1 MSVGKTPNFAGF
13 LTLRVTRLN
22 ASCYP
27 LFVVYYTLPLRFGDL
42 TAMPK
47 NSAIRSVLIIGSGPI
62 VIGQACEFDYA
73 GSQAARSIRDEG
85 IEVALINSNPATIMT
100 DPINAD
106 HVYLLPLE
114 KKSIIQILEKHRDM
128 GRPIDAVLP
137 TMGGQTALN
146 LAIDCEKA
154 GIWSTYDVKIIGV
167 DIKAIETTEDREK
180 FRLLMLE
187 LGAGV
192 CKGRIARSFLEG
204 KEIAQEIGFPLVIRP
219 SYTLGGTGGG
229 FVNTPEEFDK
239 ALTHGLH
246 ASPVHE
252 VLVEQSVMGWKEYEL
267 ELLRDNLGNFIIICS
282 IENFDPMGVHTGDS
296 ITVAPAMTLPDTLYQ
311 EMRDLSI
318 RVMSGIGQFA
328 GGCNIQFSVN
338 PETDDIIV
346 IEVNPRVSRSSAL
359 ASKAT
364 GYPIAKIAA
373 KMAVGYNLDEL
384 MNPITGTTS
393 AFFEPAIDYVI
404 VKVPRWNFDK
414 FPGADRSLGLQMKSV
429 GEAMG
434 IGRNF
439 QEALQK
445 ACQSLEI
452 RRNGLGADGRELT
465 NQEALKDSLAHPS
478 WDRLFH
484 IYDAFKAGMSFS
496 TIQKLTRID
505 PWFLHQIEELIE
517 LEREISQYDLDDLPP
532 ELLRMAKQKGY
543 ADRQLAHILQV
554 RESKIYNYRQD
565 HNIRRVFKCVDTCA
579 AEFEAKTPYYYS
591 TFNNQLP
598 ITQDRP
604 EPVSDLPGNES
615 VRSDRKK
622 IVVLGSGPN
631 RIGQGIEFD
640 YSCVHGVLAAKEAG
654 YETIMINCNPETVS
668 TDPDIADKLYFEP
681 VFWEHVHAIIQ
692 HEKPEGVIVQLG
704 GQTALKMAEKLT
716 RYGIKIIGTSW
727 EALDLAE
734 DRGLFSGLLR
744 DLAIPYPKFGTVRE
758 AEAAIDL
765 SRELGFPLLV
775 RPSYV
780 LGGQSMK
787 IVINEQE
794 LETHVMK
801 IMQDIPD
808 NNILLDHFLENAIEA
823 EADAI
828 CDGEDVYIIGIME
841 HIEPAGI
848 HSGDSY
854 ALLPPFDLSEAVIQQ
869 IEEYT
874 KKIAVALR
882 TVGLINIQ
890 FAIKDETVY
899 VIEANPRASR
909 TVPFICKAYQEP
921 YVNYATKV
929 MLGDKKVTDFD
940 FKPTKKGFAIKI
952 PVFSFNKF
960 PNVNKELGPE
970 MKSTG
975 EGIYFID
982 DLRDDFFQK
991 IYSERNLY
999 LSR

>member
-1 MSVGKTPNFAGF
+1 
-13 LTLRVTRLN
+13 
-22 ASCYP
+22 
-27 LFVVYYTLPLRFGDL
+27 
-42 TAMPK
+42 MPK
-47 NSAIRSVLIIGSGPI
+47 NSNIKSVLIIGSGPI
-62 VIGQACEFDYA
+62 VIGQACEFDYS
-73 GSQAARSIRDEG
+73 GSQAARSIKEEG
-85 IEVALINSNPATIMT
+85 IEVSLINSNPATIMT

-106 HVYLLPLE
+106 YVYLKPLE
-114 KKSIIQILEKHRDM
+114 KKSIIEILEKHRAM
-128 GRPIDAVLP
+128 GKPIDAVLP

-146 LAIDCEKA
+146 LAIDCDK
-154 GIWSTYDVKIIGV
+154 GGVWQKYGVQIIGV

-180 FRLLMLE
+180 FRLKMLE
-187 LGAGV
+187 LGVGV
-192 CKGRIARSFLEG
+192 CKGRTARSFLEG

-219 SYTLGGTGGG
+219 SFTLGGTGGG
-229 FVNTPEEFDK
+229 FVHSPEEFDK
-239 ALTHGLH
+239 ALNHGLH

-252 VLVEQSVMGWKEYEL
+252 VLVEQSILGWKEYEL
-267 ELLRDNLGNFIIICS
+267 ELLRDNKGNIVIICT
-282 IENFDPMGVHTGDS
+282 IENFDPMGIHTGDS
-296 ITVAPAMTLPDTLYQ
+296 ITVAPAMTLPDTIYQ
-311 EMRDLSI
+311 KMRDMAI
-318 RVMSGIGQFA
+318 KMMNGIGQFA
-328 GGCNIQFSVN
+328 GGCNVQFSLH
-338 PETDDIIV
+338 PDTDEIIA
-346 IEVNPRVSRSSAL
+346 IEINPRVSRSSAL

-373 KMAVGYNLDEL
+373 KMAIGYNLDEL
-384 MNPITGTTS
+384 INPITGSTS

-414 FPGADRSLGLQMKSV
+414 FPGSDRSLGLQMKSV
-429 GEAMG
+429 GETMG

-452 RRNGLGADGRELT
+452 RRNGLGADGKELKD
-465 NQEALKDSLAHPS
+465 QEAIKKSLANPS
-478 WDRLFH
+478 WNRLFH
-484 IYDAFKAGMSFS
+484 IYDAFKAGLSFK
-496 TIQKLTRID
+496 TIQNLTKID
-505 PWFLHQIEELIE
+505 KWFLRQIEELIL
-517 LEREISQYDLDDLPP
+517 LEREIEKFTIDDLPKDI
-532 ELLRMAKQKGY
+532 LLSAKQKGY
-543 ADRQLAHILQV
+543 ADRQIAHVLNCKESQV
-554 RESKIYNYRQD
+554 FNKRNELGIK
-565 HNIRRVFKCVDTCA
+565 RVYKCVDTCS

-591 TFNNQLP
+591 TFNANQENP
-598 ITQDRP
+598 D
-604 EPVSDLPGNES
+604 NES
-615 VRSDRKK
+615 VSSNKK
-622 IVVLGSGPN
+622 KVLVLGSGPN

-640 YSCVHGVLAAKEAG
+640 YSCVHGVLAAKECG
-654 YETIMINCNPETVS
+654 YETIMLNCNPETVS

-681 VFWEHVHAIIQ
+681 VFWEHVYDLIQ

-716 RYGIKIIGTSW
+716 KYGIKIIGTSYD
-727 EALDLAE
+727 ALDLAE
-734 DRGLFSGLLR
+734 DRGRFSERLR
-744 DLAIPYPKFGTVRE
+744 EMNIPYPLFDTVRSADRAVE
-758 AEAAIDL
+758 V

-794 LETHVMK
+794 LEQHVVK
-801 IMQDIPD
+801 ILNEIPD
-808 NNILLDHFLENAIEA
+808 NNILIDHFLENAIEA

-854 ALLPPFDLSEAVIQQ
+854 ALLPTFDLSANVVAQ

-874 KKIAVALR
+874 KKIAVGLN

-890 FAIKDETVY
+890 FAIKDEKVY

-909 TVPFICKAYQEP
+909 TVPFICKAYREP

-929 MLGDKKVTDFD
+929 MLGEKKVKDFN
-940 FKPTKKGFAIKI
+940 FNPHKEGYAIKI

-975 EGIYFID
+975 EGIYFIE
-982 DLRDDFFQK
+982 DLKDDFFLQV
-991 IYSERNLY
+991 YSERNLY